1 MEFDFLV
8 RGAWHRIRLEK
19 KDDRYVLSQG
29 GKVFEVD
36 VRVISP
42 HELSLLLGGKSYTVY
57 IAEDRDRRYVSLG
70 GETFIVERGAEEG
83 RRRERGE
90 EKLEKG
96 KPVVKAPM
104 PGKVIK
110 VCVAEN
116 EAVRKNQ
123 TLAIVEAMKM
133 ENELKSPVE
142 GVVKKI
148 FVGPGDLVDA
158 EKPLLELE
166 AHPSAHL

>member
-1 MEFDFLV
+1 MEFDFV
-8 RGAWHRIRLEK
+8 VNKADRRIKLEK
-19 KDDRYVLSQG
+19 KDNSYLVSQE
-29 GKVFEVD
+29 GKAFEVD
-36 VRVISP
+36 IRIISP
-42 HELSLLLGGKSYTVY
+42 HELSLLLEGKSYAVY
-57 IAEDRDRRYVSLG
+57 IAEDKDKKYISLA
-70 GETFIVERGAEEG
+70 GETFIVERGGEEG
-83 RRRERGE
+83 RRGERGE

-96 KPVVKAPM
+96 KPVVTAPM

-142 GVVKKI
+142 GVVRKI
-148 FVGPGDLVDA
+148 FVEAGDLVDA

-166 AHPSAHL
+166 ARPSA